1 MSRTPRI
8 AAALRAVNVFAAG
21 VGHAVDDELPL
32 AARALEDFRDHGSR
46 PEVYSRVPRATRDFR
61 RARPA
66 RMPVQCAE
74 ARPRRDTPGGRL
86 AARRNATC
94 MKLLVV
100 VGTRPEAIKMAPVIR
115 RLRREPEA
123 RVVVCA
129 TAQHREM
136 LDQVFALF
144 GLTPDIDLDL
154 MRPDQT
160 INALAARVLA
170 GLDDVLAR
178 ETAGLAPRAG
188 RHDDRDGRGAG
199 GVPSPGARRPRRGG
213 AAHGRLRPSVPR
225 GDEPPRRRPRLRRQL
240 RSDAPRG
247 AGSGGRRRSRRRRV
261 FLTGNTVVDALE
273 EIAGREGA
281 MPEEDLVLITAHRR
295 ESFGEP
301 LERVVRAIGR
311 LAGQF
316 PATRFVHVIHP
327 NPNVRDVVRRN
338 ATFSNVELVE
348 PLDYLALVRLMR
360 RARLILTDSG
370 GIQEEAPTFGK
381 PVLVL
386 REKTERPEGVE
397 AGLARLVGTDEEAIV
412 GEAAALLSDG
422 AARRRMTGKNPYGD
436 GRAAERIA
444 AILMGRPFEPF
455 GPPA

>member
-1 MSRTPRI
+1 
-8 AAALRAVNVFAAG
+8 
-21 VGHAVDDELPL
+21 
-32 AARALEDFRDHGSR
+32 
-46 PEVYSRVPRATRDFR
+46 
-61 RARPA
+61 
-66 RMPVQCAE
+66 
-74 ARPRRDTPGGRL
+74 
-86 AARRNATC
+86 

-115 RLRREPEA
+115 RLRREPGA
-123 RVVVCA
+123 RVVLCA

-160 INALAARVLA
+160 PSALAARVLSS
-170 GLDDVLAR
+170 LDEILAR
-178 ETAGLAPRAG
+178 ETPDWLLVQGDTTTAMAASLSAFHRRARVGHVEAGLRT
-188 RHDDRDGRGAG
+188 
-199 GVPSPGARRPRRGG
+199 
-213 AAHGRLRPSVPR
+213 
-225 GDEPPRRRPRLRRQL
+225 GDFQQPFPEEMN
-240 RSDAPRG
+240 
-247 AGSGGRRRSRRRRV
+247 RRV
-261 FLTGNTVVDALE
+261 VDLVSEASFVPTRRAARALSAEQVPANRIFLTGNTVVDALQ
-273 EIAGREGA
+273 EIAGREGEV
-281 MPEEDLVLITAHRR
+281 PEEDLVLITAHRR

-311 LAGQF
+311 LAGRF

-327 NPNVRDVVRRN
+327 NPNVRSVVLKN
-338 ATFSNVELVE
+338 EALPNVTLVE

-397 AGLARLVGTDEEAIV
+397 AGLARLVGTDEERIV
-412 GEAAALLSDG
+412 GEAGNLLADR
-422 AARRRMTGKNPYGD
+422 AARLRMSGTNPYGD
-436 GRAAERIA
+436 GRAADRIA

-455 GPPA
+455 APPA

>member
-1 MSRTPRI
+1 
-8 AAALRAVNVFAAG
+8 
-21 VGHAVDDELPL
+21 
-32 AARALEDFRDHGSR
+32 
-46 PEVYSRVPRATRDFR
+46 
-61 RARPA
+61 
-66 RMPVQCAE
+66 
-74 ARPRRDTPGGRL
+74 
-86 AARRNATC
+86 

-115 RLRREPEA
+115 RLQRESGA

-170 GLDDVLAR
+170 GLDEVLAR
-178 ETAGLAPRAG
+178 EAPDWLLVQGDTTTAMAAALAAFHRQVRVGHVEAGLRT
-188 RHDDRDGRGAG
+188 
-199 GVPSPGARRPRRGG
+199 
-213 AAHGRLRPSVPR
+213 
-225 GDEPPRRRPRLRRQL
+225 GDFQHPFPEEMN
-240 RSDAPRG
+240 
-247 AGSGGRRRSRRRRV
+247 RRV
-261 FLTGNTVVDALE
+261 VDLVSEANFVPTRRAARALAAEEVPEEKIFLTGNTVVDALE
-273 EIAGREGA
+273 QIASREGDV
-281 MPEEDLVLITAHRR
+281 PEEDLVLITAHRR

-311 LAGQF
+311 LAARF

-327 NPNVRDVVRRN
+327 NPNVRNVVRRN
-338 ATFSNVELVE
+338 ESFANVTLVE

-397 AGLARLVGTDEEAIV
+397 AGLARLVGTDEEKIV
-412 GEAAALLSDG
+412 VEAAALLSDG
-422 AARRRMTGKNPYGD
+422 AARRRMAGKNPYGD

-444 AILMGRPFEPF
+444 AILFGRPFEPF
-455 GPPA
+455 GPPT